1 MAGSVDWKQAGLESL
16 GHFKELLKI
25 PTVNPPGN
33 ERLAADYLARLF
45 DQEGIPY
52 RLVEA
57 AQGRT
62 NIVARLAGNG
72 GARPILLNGHLDV
85 VPVETARWKHPPF
98 EAVEAEGCVWGRGA
112 LDMKNMV
119 AMAAMTL
126 VLLKRMGVELKRDVI
141 FAGVADEEAGCTLG
155 SQYLVENHPD
165 LVDAEYVLS
174 EAGGHTLHMGNRRI
188 YPIQVAEKGICW
200 FEITAGGEPGHG
212 SMPHP
217 DNAVVNLSRAIAQL
231 GSTRLPIHVTPVVDN
246 FLRAIAPGSGLPQK
260 QLFRLLLHPTLAD
273 KILGALQAARPEE
286 ARAIGAMLSNT
297 ATPTVLVGGN
307 KVNVIPSQ
315 ASVQVDGRVLPGKT
329 IDEFLDEVR
338 AVVGSDVEINVFQA
352 KEGSTFPSDTPLFGV
367 IEAAIAHHDPGAVAV
382 PYMVPGLTDASA
394 YAKLGAICY
403 GFVPLRLEKGMDFSK
418 LYHGDDERVPR
429 EGYLWGQ
436 RVLFD
441 VVEQFCRC

>member
-1 MAGSVDWKQAGLESL
+1 MVNEIDWTQAGLESL

-33 ERLAADYLARLF
+33 ERHAAEYLGRLF
-45 DQEGIPY
+45 DQEQIPY

-57 AQGRT
+57 AEGRT

-72 GARPILLNGHLDV
+72 DLRPVLLNGHLDV
-85 VPVETARWKHPPF
+85 VPVEPARWKHPPF

-165 LVDAEYVLS
+165 LVEAEYVLG
-174 EAGGHTLHMGNRRI
+174 EAGGHTLHLGTRRI
-188 YPIQVAEKGICW
+188 YPVQVAEKGICW
-200 FEITAGGEPGHG
+200 FEITAEGEPGHG

-217 DNAVVNLSRAIAQL
+217 DTAVVKLSRAIARL

-246 FLRAIAPGSGLPQK
+246 FLRTMAEASGLPEK
-260 QLFRLLLHPTLAD
+260 QLFRLLLRPTLAG
-273 KILGALQAARPEE
+273 KMLGVLQAARPED
-286 ARAIGAMLSNT
+286 ARPLGAMLSNT
-297 ATPTVLVGGN
+297 AAPTVLIGGS

-315 ASVQVDGRVLPGKT
+315 ASVKVDGRVLPGQT
-329 IDEFLDEVR
+329 INEFLNEVR
-338 AVVGSDVEINVFQA
+338 AVVGTDVAINVLQSREA
-352 KEGSTFPSDTPLFGV
+352 STFPSDTPLFGAIV
-367 IEAAIAHHDPGAVAV
+367 DAIARHDPGAVAV
-382 PYMVPGLTDASA
+382 PYMAPGLTDASA
-394 YAKLGAICY
+394 YGKLGAVCY
-403 GFVPLRLEKGMDFSK
+403 GFAPLRLEKDMDFSK
-418 LYHGDDERVPR
+418 LYHGDNERVPR

-441 VVEQFCRC
+441 VVEQFCRT